1 MPGALREMAGLLLS
15 FSPWAG
21 RLPHGQGARGALD
34 KAECS
39 GAPQKMPPP
48 SSPPTPVPDESN
60 ARTPSSVGRQRD
72 QIS

>member
-21 RLPHGQGARGALD
+21 RLPHGQGASGGLD

-39 GAPQKMPPP
+39 CAPLKTPPP
-48 SSPPTPVPDESN
+48 SSPPTPVPDDSN
-60 ARTPSSVGRQRD
+60 ARTPSPVGRQRD
-72 QIS
+72 RIS